1 MKNEL
6 KQLATKKEY
15 IDYEKLSQ
23 EIFSNGFNVFKKYT
37 SPYIF
42 LKNLLADKISIN
54 TANHDQRDFVFDLMK
69 GHNMSSIFK
78 KSKIKDFD
86 NRNLYEKNK
95 LKALEILLKCE
106 KGAEGVKKAFPK
118 KFNKDITEDQ
128 KSVLFNAMKLFDIRN
143 TIINLFR
150 NGFIKPL
157 DYQSAVKSKP
167 KSEESIAE
175 RTKLR
180 RQILD
185 EIVKKKTIKLE
196 FFKNYFK
203 YQDPSSM
210 LRNLEDT
217 NNKERNKIQAS
228 LIKKALTDF
237 KNEIKIMSKNDIE
250 SEKPN
255 EVVNAV
261 EKILE
266 FNEQQK
272 GKGLKILTPNQM
284 LSRLPISLAQLK
296 AGNNSEKLKN
306 EIRQLLYSLYRS
318 KKLNI

>member
-1 MKNEL
+1 
-6 KQLATKKEY
+6 
-15 IDYEKLSQ
+15 
-23 EIFSNGFNVFKKYT
+23 
-37 SPYIF
+37 
-42 LKNLLADKISIN
+42 
-54 TANHDQRDFVFDLMK
+54 
-69 GHNMSSIFK
+69 
-78 KSKIKDFD
+78 
-86 NRNLYEKNK
+86 
-95 LKALEILLKCE
+95 
-106 KGAEGVKKAFPK
+106 
-118 KFNKDITEDQ
+118 
-128 KSVLFNAMKLFDIRN
+128 
-143 TIINLFR
+143 
-150 NGFIKPL
+150 
-157 DYQSAVKSKP
+157 
-167 KSEESIAE
+167 
-175 RTKLR
+175 
-180 RQILD
+180 
-185 EIVKKKTIKLE
+185 
-196 FFKNYFK
+196 
-203 YQDPSSM
+203 M

-284 LSRLPISLAQLK
+284 LSRLPIYLVQLK
-296 AGNNSEKLKN
+296 AVNYLEKLKN

>member
-23 EIFSNGFNVFKKYT
+23 EIFSSGFNVFKKYT

-128 KSVLFNAMKLFDIRN
+128 KSILFNAMKLFDIRN

-284 LSRLPISLAQLK
+284 LSRLPIYLVQLK
-296 AGNNSEKLKN
+296 AVNYLEKLKN

>member
-69 GHNMSSIFK
+69 GHNMSSI
-78 KSKIKDFD
+78 
-86 NRNLYEKNK
+86 YEKNK

-284 LSRLPISLAQLK
+284 LSRLPIYLVQLK
-296 AGNNSEKLKN
+296 AVNYLEKLKN